1 MIILMLSIVEHK
13 HIVRFTNSL
22 LALLIALSSCLS
34 QAPATFGANENDS
47 GITAHRRKL
56 VICLGG
62 GGSRGIAHVGVL
74 RKLEQNGIKPDAVV
88 GTSIGAIVGG
98 LYATGMSPDQIE
110 SLLLDRSLFKSYLT
124 VPISLRLAL
133 VPIFFIPHLFGYH
146 PYDGLYRGGKFASY
160 IENCQQEHAKSVLD
174 MEKLPMPFVAV
185 CSDLLSAKPYLVT
198 QGTLGRALQASAAIP
213 ALRRPVP
220 MDFLNGNKKPSKD
233 CPPENQVLLIDGG
246 VQANIPVLEARKYF
260 ADRPD
265 FKDAVYVA
273 SDVDESF
280 PRLKPKDFRKIGSVS
295 RRSVSMF
302 LAQVDIPEVQAAD
315 LVIKPDLYGIGLLT
329 GKKKDG
335 LRAIRLGE
343 EAVPDKIEPLKKLLY
358 GSIPIR

>member
-1 MIILMLSIVEHK
+1 MLLKFEHK
-13 HIVRFTNSL
+13 YIVRFLNR
-22 LALLIALSSCLS
+22 LAVLLIALSFVGQPLAA
-34 QAPATFGANENDS
+34 QATSSKDDAPNAQ
-47 GITAHRRKL
+47 RRKL
-56 VICLGG
+56 VLCLGG

-98 LYATGMSPDQIE
+98 LYATGMTPDEIE

-133 VPIFFIPHLFGYH
+133 IPIFFIPHLFGYH

-220 MDFLNGNKKPSKD
+220 MDTLNGNKKPDKD
-233 CPPENQVLLIDGG
+233 CPPDNQVLLIDGG
-246 VQANIPVLEARKYF
+246 IQANIPVLEARKYF
-260 ADRPD
+260 AERPD
-265 FKDAVYVA
+265 YKDAVYVA

-302 LAQVDIPEVQAAD
+302 LAQIDVPQVQAAD

-329 GKKKDG
+329 GKKKEG

-358 GSIPIR
+358 GSITIR